1 LTGGNA
7 DRPPASHASI
17 VKPRINQRID
27 EILDLAM
34 RDRFAAVTAA
44 LRLRR
49 WFDQQ
54 NPSGQPVPEREELL
68 NELDDLIGI
77 LRNG

>member
-1 LTGGNA
+1 
-7 DRPPASHASI
+7 
-17 VKPRINQRID
+17 
-27 EILDLAM
+27 M